1 MARTDSDRDAW
12 FSPAGFNRG
21 QILGITKL
29 SFNPN
34 QAERDALYKK
44 RVNPLVT
51 FPDLKEQFY
60 SEIKLYFQVQVHLTE
75 LMLEDYSLSWRKQSQ
90 LQNQIPIIRI

>member
-12 FSPAGFNRG
+12 FSPGFNRG

-34 QAERDALYKK
+34 QAERDALYK
-44 RVNPLVT
+44 R
-51 FPDLKEQFY
+51 E
-60 SEIKLYFQVQVHLTE
+60 LT
-75 LMLEDYSLSWRKQSQ
+75 Q
-90 LQNQIPIIRI
+90 